1 MVSILKSKPLETL
14 RGMKTFLVIWFGQLI
29 SIIGSGLTGFA
40 LSVWMYEQTGQA
52 TPIALNA
59 LFFNLPRVILS
70 PIAGSVAD
78 RYNRRIVLI
87 LADAGAAL
95 ATLAVALILVT
106 GNLQVWH
113 IYLTTALSSAFS
125 AFQEPAYRASIT
137 MLVPKKDLARAGGI
151 QQIGF
156 AIQSILTPLIASV
169 LYLTVGLR
177 GVILIDFATFFIAIG
192 ALVLVRI
199 PQPKQTTRL
208 ERAGERKS
216 MWQDAI
222 FGWKYLRK
230 RPGLFGLLWY
240 YAVVNFFLSLSGVL
254 VIPLVLSYGTATDIG
269 VIQMAGGAAMLIGGL
284 LMGLWGGP
292 KSHLIWGVVATIAM
306 SGFGY
311 FLAGLRPST
320 WLIGSAQFVILF
332 FIPIS
337 AALSQAVWQKKV
349 APDIQGRVFAIR
361 AMIAYMIMP
370 LANLMAGPL
379 ADKIFEPLFQEGGTL
394 SATVLAGV
402 VGVGAG
408 RGIAVIFIV
417 SAFSLWITSG
427 YAFANPRIRNL
438 EEEIPDAIP
447 DEPEEVEATPG
458 EENKQ
463 PVGGKRRV
471 GQMETGN

>member
-1 MVSILKSKPLETL
+1 MKSKPLETL
-14 RGMKTFLVIWFGQLI
+14 RGMKTFLVIWVGQLV

-78 RYNRRIVLI
+78 RYNRRVILI
-87 LADAGAAL
+87 LADTGAAL
-95 ATLAVALILVT
+95 STLAVAIILFS
-106 GNLQVWH
+106 GNLEVWH

-156 AIQSILTPLIASV
+156 AIQTILTPLIASV
-169 LYLTVGLR
+169 LYLAIGLE
-177 GVILIDFATFFIAIG
+177 GVILIDFATFFVAIG
-192 ALVLVRI
+192 VLLVVRI
-199 PQPKQTTRL
+199 PQPKATTVID
-208 ERAGERKS
+208 EGGEKNS
-216 MWQDAI
+216 MWQDSL
-222 FGWKYLRK
+222 FGWRYLRK
-230 RPGLFGLLWY
+230 QPGLFGLLWY
-240 YAVVNFFLSLSGVL
+240 YAVVNFFLSLSGIL
-254 VIPLVLSYGTATDIG
+254 MIPLVLSYGAATDIG
-269 VIQMAGGAAMLIGGL
+269 IIQMAGGAAMLIGGL
-284 LMGLWGGP
+284 LMGVWGGP
-292 KSHLIWGVVATIAM
+292 KSRLIWGVVLAIAM

-311 FLAGLRPST
+311 FMAGLRPLT
-320 WLIGSAQFVILF
+320 WLIGAAQFVILF

-337 AALSQAVWQKKV
+337 AAMSQAVWQKKV

-361 AMIAYMIMP
+361 AMIAYMIIP
-370 LANLMAGPL
+370 LANLAAGPL
-379 ADKIFEPLFQEGGTL
+379 ADHVFEPLLQEGGAL
-394 SATVLAGV
+394 SGTFVAGV

-408 RGIAVIFIV
+408 RGIALIFII
-417 SAFSLWITSG
+417 SAFSLWISST

-447 DEPEEVEATPG
+447 DEPEDVEAVPG
-458 EENKQ
+458 EEGAQ
-463 PVGGKRRV
+463 PVMQTSRG
-471 GQMETGN
+471 

>member
-1 MVSILKSKPLETL
+1 
-14 RGMKTFLVIWFGQLI
+14 MKTFLVIWIGQLI
-29 SIIGSGLTGFA
+29 SLIGSGLTGFA
-40 LSVWMYEQTGQA
+40 LSVWMFEQTGQA

-78 RYNRRIVLI
+78 RYNRRVILI
-87 LADAGAAL
+87 LADCGAAL
-95 ATLAVALILVT
+95 ATLAVAIILFS

-113 IYLTTALSSAFS
+113 IYLTTAISSAFG

-156 AIQSILTPLIASV
+156 AVQSILTPLIASL
-169 LYLTVGLR
+169 LYLAIGLE
-177 GVILIDFATFFIAIG
+177 GVILVDFVTFFIAIG
-192 ALVLVRI
+192 ALLVVRI
-199 PQPKQTTRL
+199 PQPKATT
-208 ERAGERKS
+208 ESGQIGEKQS
-216 MWQDAI
+216 MWQDTL
-222 FGWKYLRK
+222 FGWRYLRK

-254 VIPLVLSYGTATDIG
+254 MLPLVLSFGAATDIG

-284 LMGLWGGP
+284 VIGVWGGP
-292 KSHLIWGVVATIAM
+292 KKRLIWGVVAAIAL

-311 FLAGLRPST
+311 FLAGLRPIT
-320 WLIGSAQFVILF
+320 WLIGTAQFVILF

-349 APDIQGRVFAIR
+349 APEIQGRVFATR
-361 AMIAYMIMP
+361 AMIAYLIMP
-370 LANLMAGPL
+370 LANLAAGPL
-379 ADKIFEPLFQEGGTL
+379 ADQVFEPLLQDGGAL
-394 SATVLAGV
+394 SGSFVAGL

-408 RGIAVIFIV
+408 RGIALIFIV
-417 SAFSLWITSG
+417 SAIFLWTSSA

-438 EEEIPDAIP
+438 EDEIPDAIP
-447 DEPEEVEATPG
+447 DEPDEANTLLEEEVEPALQTSS
-458 EENKQ
+458 
-463 PVGGKRRV
+463 
-471 GQMETGN
+471 

>member
-1 MVSILKSKPLETL
+1 VIIVKSKPLETL

-40 LSVWMYEQTGQA
+40 LSVWMFEQTGQA

-78 RYNRRIVLI
+78 RYNRRVVMI
-87 LADAGAAL
+87 LADTGAAL
-95 ATLAVALILVT
+95 STLAIAIILFS

-156 AIQSILTPLIASV
+156 AIQSILTPLIASL
-169 LYLTVGLR
+169 LYLAIGLQ

-192 ALVLVRI
+192 ALIIVRI
-199 PQPKQTTRL
+199 PQPKPTT
-208 ERAGERKS
+208 EVEEPGEGKS
-216 MWQDAI
+216 MWQDAV
-222 FGWKYLRK
+222 FGWKYIRK

-254 VIPLVLSYGTATDIG
+254 VIPLVLSYGTAADMG

-284 LMGLWGGP
+284 VIGIWGGP
-292 KSHLIWGVVATIAM
+292 KRRLIWGVIAAIAL
-306 SGFGY
+306 SGIGY
-311 FLAGLRPST
+311 FMIGLRSST

-337 AALSQAVWQKKV
+337 AALSQAVWQKKI

-361 AMIAYMIMP
+361 AMIAYMIIP
-370 LANLMAGPL
+370 LANLVAGPL
-379 ADKIFEPLFQEGGTL
+379 ADNLFEPLLQEGGAL
-394 SATVLAGV
+394 SSTFVASV

-408 RGIAVIFIV
+408 RGIAMIFIV
-417 SAFSLWITSG
+417 SALSLWISSG
-427 YAFANPRIRNL
+427 YAFTNPRIRNL

-447 DEPEEVEATPG
+447 DEPEEI
-458 EENKQ
+458 EEEMEGVKAE
-463 PVGGKRRV
+463 PVLQASSG
-471 GQMETGN
+471 

>member
-1 MVSILKSKPLETL
+1 MSKSSELTSGPMGTL
-14 RGMKTFLVIWFGQLI
+14 QGMKTFLVIWFGQLI

-40 LSVWMYEQTGQA
+40 LSVWMFEQTGQA

-78 RYNRRIVLI
+78 RYNRRLVLI
-87 LADAGAAL
+87 LADTGAAL
-95 ATLAVALILVT
+95 STLAIAIILFS

-156 AIQSILTPLIASV
+156 AIQSILTPLIASL
-169 LYLTVGLR
+169 LYLAIGLQ
-177 GVILIDFATFFIAIG
+177 GVILIDFVTFFIAIG
-192 ALVLVRI
+192 ALIIVRI
-199 PQPKQTTRL
+199 PQPKPTT
-208 ERAGERKS
+208 EVEEPGEGKS
-216 MWQDAI
+216 MWQDAV
-222 FGWKYLRK
+222 FGWKYIRR

-240 YAVVNFFLSLSGVL
+240 YAAVNFFLSLSGVL
-254 VIPLVLSYGTATDIG
+254 VIPLVLSYGTAADMG

-284 LMGLWGGP
+284 VIGVWGGP
-292 KSHLIWGVVATIAM
+292 KRRLIWGVIAAIAL
-306 SGFGY
+306 SGIGY
-311 FLAGLRPST
+311 FMVGLKSST

-370 LANLMAGPL
+370 LANLVAGPL
-379 ADKIFEPLFQEGGTL
+379 ADNFFEPLLQEGGAL
-394 SATVLAGV
+394 SSTFVAGL

-408 RGIAVIFIV
+408 RGIALIFIV
-417 SAFSLWITSG
+417 SAFSLWISSA

-438 EEEIPDAIP
+438 EEEVPDEIP
-447 DEPEEVEATPG
+447 DEMEEDEG
-458 EENKQ
+458 ELEKKDALPVAQ
-463 PVGGKRRV
+463 PS
-471 GQMETGN
+471 T

>member
-1 MVSILKSKPLETL
+1 MKSKPLETL
-14 RGMKTFLVIWFGQLI
+14 RGMKTFLVIWVGQLV

-78 RYNRRIVLI
+78 RYNRRVILI
-87 LADAGAAL
+87 LADTGAAL
-95 ATLAVALILVT
+95 STLAVAIILFS
-106 GNLQVWH
+106 GNLEVWH

-156 AIQSILTPLIASV
+156 AIQTILTPLIASV
-169 LYLTVGLR
+169 LYLAIGLE
-177 GVILIDFATFFIAIG
+177 GVILIDFATFFVAIG
-192 ALVLVRI
+192 VLLVVRI
-199 PQPKQTTRL
+199 PQPKATTVID
-208 ERAGERKS
+208 EGGEKNS
-216 MWQDAI
+216 MWQDSL
-222 FGWKYLRK
+222 FGWRYLRK
-230 RPGLFGLLWY
+230 QPGLFGLLWY
-240 YAVVNFFLSLSGVL
+240 YAVVNFFLSLSGIL
-254 VIPLVLSYGTATDIG
+254 MIPMVLSYGAATDIG
-269 VIQMAGGAAMLIGGL
+269 IIQMAGGAAMLIGGL
-284 LMGLWGGP
+284 LMGVWGGP
-292 KSHLIWGVVATIAM
+292 KSRLIWGVVLAIAM

-311 FLAGLRPST
+311 FMAGLRPLT
-320 WLIGSAQFVILF
+320 WLIGAAQFVILF

-337 AALSQAVWQKKV
+337 AAMSQAVWQKKV

-361 AMIAYMIMP
+361 AMIAYMIIP
-370 LANLMAGPL
+370 LANLAAGPL
-379 ADKIFEPLFQEGGTL
+379 ADHVFEPLLQEGGAL
-394 SATVLAGV
+394 SGTFVAGV

-408 RGIAVIFIV
+408 RGIALIFII
-417 SAFSLWITSG
+417 SAFSLWISST

-447 DEPEEVEATPG
+447 DEPEDVEAVPG
-458 EENKQ
+458 EEGAQ
-463 PVGGKRRV
+463 PVMQTSRG
-471 GQMETGN
+471 

>member
-1 MVSILKSKPLETL
+1 MKSKPLETL
-14 RGMKTFLVIWFGQLI
+14 RGMKTFLVIWVGQMV

-78 RYNRRIVLI
+78 RYNRRVILI
-87 LADAGAAL
+87 LADTGAAL
-95 ATLAVALILVT
+95 STLAVAIILFS
-106 GNLQVWH
+106 GNLEVWH

-156 AIQSILTPLIASV
+156 AIQTILTPLIASV
-169 LYLTVGLR
+169 LYLAIGLE
-177 GVILIDFATFFIAIG
+177 GVILIDFATFFVAIG
-192 ALVLVRI
+192 ILLVVRI
-199 PQPKQTTRL
+199 PQPKATTVI
-208 ERAGERKS
+208 EEGGEKNS
-216 MWQDAI
+216 MWQDSL
-222 FGWKYLRK
+222 FGWRYLRK
-230 RPGLFGLLWY
+230 QPGLFGLLWY
-240 YAVVNFFLSLSGVL
+240 YAVVNFFLSLSGIL
-254 VIPLVLSYGTATDIG
+254 MIPLVLSYGAATDIG
-269 VIQMAGGAAMLIGGL
+269 IIQMAGGAAMLIGGL
-284 LMGLWGGP
+284 LMGVWGGP
-292 KSHLIWGVVATIAM
+292 KSRLIWGVVLAIAM

-311 FLAGLRPST
+311 FMAGLRPLT
-320 WLIGSAQFVILF
+320 WLIGAAQFVILF

-337 AALSQAVWQKKV
+337 AAMSQAVWQKKV

-361 AMIAYMIMP
+361 AMIAYMIIP
-370 LANLMAGPL
+370 LANLVAGPL
-379 ADKIFEPLFQEGGTL
+379 ADHVFEPLLQEGGAL
-394 SATVLAGV
+394 SGTFVAGV

-408 RGIAVIFIV
+408 RGIALIFII
-417 SAFSLWITSG
+417 SAFSLWISST

-447 DEPEEVEATPG
+447 DELEEIEEVQDTDERV
-458 EENKQ
+458 
-463 PVGGKRRV
+463 PVV
-471 GQMETGN
+471 QTST

>member
-1 MVSILKSKPLETL
+1 VIIVKRKPLETL

-40 LSVWMYEQTGQA
+40 LSVWMFEQTGQA

-78 RYNRRIVLI
+78 RYNRRVVMI
-87 LADAGAAL
+87 LADTGAAL
-95 ATLAVALILVT
+95 STLAIAIILFS

-156 AIQSILTPLIASV
+156 AIQSILTPLIASL
-169 LYLTVGLR
+169 LYLAIGLQ
-177 GVILIDFATFFIAIG
+177 GVILIDFVTFFIAIG
-192 ALVLVRI
+192 ALILVRI
-199 PQPKQTTRL
+199 PQPKPTT
-208 ERAGERKS
+208 EIEEPGEKKS
-216 MWQDAI
+216 MWQDAV
-222 FGWKYLRK
+222 FGWKYIRK

-254 VIPLVLSYGTATDIG
+254 VIPLVLSYGTAADMG

-284 LMGLWGGP
+284 VIGIWGGP
-292 KSHLIWGVVATIAM
+292 KRRLIWGVIAAIAL
-306 SGFGY
+306 SGIGY
-311 FLAGLRPST
+311 FMIGLRSST

-337 AALSQAVWQKKV
+337 AALSQAVWQKKI

-361 AMIAYMIMP
+361 AMIAYMIIP
-370 LANLMAGPL
+370 LANLVAGPL
-379 ADKIFEPLFQEGGTL
+379 ADNLFEPLLQEGGAL
-394 SATVLAGV
+394 SSTFVASV

-408 RGIAVIFIV
+408 RGIAMIFIV
-417 SAFSLWITSG
+417 SALSLWISSG
-427 YAFANPRIRNL
+427 YAFTNPRIRNL

-447 DEPEEVEATPG
+447 DEPEEI
-458 EENKQ
+458 EEEMEGVKAE
-463 PVGGKRRV
+463 PVLQASSG
-471 GQMETGN
+471 

>member
-1 MVSILKSKPLETL
+1 MSSKPLETL
-14 RGMKTFLVIWFGQLI
+14 RGMKTFLVIWVGQLV

-40 LSVWMYEQTGQA
+40 LSVWMFEQTGQA
-52 TPIALNA
+52 TPIAMNA

-78 RYNRRIVLI
+78 RYNRRLVMI
-87 LADAGAAL
+87 LADTGAAL
-95 ATLAVALILVT
+95 STLVVAIILFS

-113 IYLTTALSSAFS
+113 IYLTTAISSAFS
-125 AFQEPAYRASIT
+125 VFQEPAYRASIT

-156 AIQSILTPLIASV
+156 AIQTILTPLIASV
-169 LYLTVGLR
+169 LYLAVGLR

-192 ALVLVRI
+192 ALALVRI
-199 PQPKQTTRL
+199 PQPKPTT
-208 ERAGERKS
+208 EVEDGDGKQS
-216 MWQDAI
+216 MWKDAV

-254 VIPLVLSYGTATDIG
+254 VIPLVLSYGAATDIG
-269 VIQMAGGAAMLIGGL
+269 VIQMAGGAAMLIGGVA
-284 LMGLWGGP
+284 MGIWGGP
-292 KSHLIWGVVATIAM
+292 KYRLIWGVIAAIGL
-306 SGFGY
+306 SGVGY
-311 FLAGLRPST
+311 FMAGLRPST
-320 WLIGSAQFVILF
+320 LLIGSAQFVILF

-361 AMIAYMIMP
+361 GMIAYLIIP
-370 LANLMAGPL
+370 LANLVAGPL
-379 ADKIFEPLFQEGGTL
+379 ADNIFEPLMQEGGAL
-394 SATVLAGV
+394 STTFVAGV

-408 RGIAVIFIV
+408 RGIALIFIV
-417 SAFSLWITSG
+417 SALSLWLSSG

-438 EEEIPDAIP
+438 EEEVPDAIP
-447 DEPEEVEATPG
+447 DEPEEILAAPG
-458 EENKQ
+458 EGEKR
-463 PVGGKRRV
+463 PVMQSSSG
-471 GQMETGN
+471 

>member
-1 MVSILKSKPLETL
+1 M
-14 RGMKTFLVIWFGQLI
+14 F
-29 SIIGSGLTGFA
+29 
-40 LSVWMYEQTGQA
+40 EQTGQV

-59 LFFNLPRVILS
+59 LFFSLPRVILS

-87 LADAGAAL
+87 LADTGAAL
-95 ATLAVALILVT
+95 ATLAVAIILFS

-113 IYLTTALSSAFS
+113 IYLTTAISSAFS

-156 AIQSILTPLIASV
+156 AIQTILTPLIASL
-169 LYLTVGLR
+169 LYLSVGLK

-192 ALVLVRI
+192 ALALVRI
-199 PQPKQTTRL
+199 PQPKPTTVI
-208 ERAGERKS
+208 EEAGEKKS
-216 MWQDAI
+216 MWQDAA

-240 YAVVNFFLSLSGVL
+240 YAAVNFFLSLSGVL
-254 VIPLVLSYGTATDIG
+254 VIPLVLSYGSAADMG

-284 LMGLWGGP
+284 VMGVWGGP
-292 KSHLIWGVVATIAM
+292 KRYLIWGVLAAIAM

-311 FLAGLRPST
+311 FIAGLRPST
-320 WLIGSAQFVILF
+320 WLIGLAQFVILF

-361 AMIAYMIMP
+361 AMIAYMIIP
-370 LANLMAGPL
+370 LANLVAGPL
-379 ADKIFEPLFQEGGTL
+379 ADNVFEPLLEEGGAL
-394 SATVLAGV
+394 SSTFVAGV

-408 RGIAVIFIV
+408 RGIALIFII
-417 SAFSLWITSG
+417 SALSLWITSA

-447 DEPEEVEATPG
+447 DEPDEIEDVPG
-458 EENKQ
+458 RDEKQ
-463 PVGGKRRV
+463 PVMQTSSG
-471 GQMETGN
+471 